1 MDSDLVV
8 ARTSG
13 VIMHEGRRHPI
24 RRGVTIARVGH
35 PLVEKSAKLWQPLRV
50 HYDLPVAAAE
60 TLGGVEQA
68 TAAPGE
74 LRDVQPAQTPD
85 APTEEPGGAD
95 AGQDGPAE
103 PEPAPEGESP
113 RRPPTS
119 GPGSGNEAWRRHA
132 AEVTSTP
139 VEQWAGRSRDDIR
152 RELYG
157 EGGE

>member
-24 RRGVTIARVGH
+24 RRGVTIARAGH
-35 PLVEKSAKLWQPLRV
+35 PLVGKSPKLWQPLRV
-50 HYDLPVAAAE
+50 HYDLPGV
-60 TLGGVEQA
+60 GGVEQA

-74 LRDVQPAQTPD
+74 LRDVQPAQT
-85 APTEEPGGAD
+85 AEEPGGAD
-95 AGQDGPAE
+95 AGQDGPAAA